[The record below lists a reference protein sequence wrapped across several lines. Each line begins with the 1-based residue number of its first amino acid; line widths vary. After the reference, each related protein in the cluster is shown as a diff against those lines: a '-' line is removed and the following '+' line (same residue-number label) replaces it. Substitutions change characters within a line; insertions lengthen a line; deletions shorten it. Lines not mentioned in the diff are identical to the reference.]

1 MIYSRFIKRIID
13 FIGALILT
21 PFVLLIC
28 IIVGP
33 FIYFED
39 HGSIFYK
46 AKRRGVKG
54 KVFDMYK
61 LRSMKMNAPD
71 LRNADNSTYN
81 SPDDPRIT
89 KIGRLIRK
97 TSIDETPQI
106 FNILKGD
113 MSFIGPRP
121 ITVNRPLEE
130 YDEKRKIRLLVR
142 PGVTGYS
149 QAYFRNSINQ
159 EEKLQYDAEY
169 AQHVT
174 FLGDVKIV
182 LKTIDT
188 VLHRKNIY
196 IKNENTSELH
206 EVVNE
211 EEKNER

>member
-13 FIGALILT
+13 FIVALILT

-28 IIVGP
+28 IIIGP

-121 ITVNRPLEE
+121 ITINRPLEE
-130 YDEKRKIRLLVR
+130 YDEKRKTRLLVR

-149 QAYFRNSINQ
+149 QAYFRNSISQ
-159 EEKLQYDAEY
+159 EEKLQYDADY

-174 FLGDVKIV
+174 FLGDVKIII
-182 LKTIDT
+182 KTIDT

-196 IKNENTSELH
+196 IKKENTSDLH
-206 EVVNE
+206 EVKN
-211 EEKNER
+211 EEKNK

>member
-1 MIYSRFIKRIID
+1 MLYSKYIKRILD
-13 FIGALILT
+13 FTGALILT
-21 PFVLLIC
+21 PFVILIC
-28 IIVGP
+28 IVAGP

-39 HGSIFYK
+39 HGSIIYK
-46 AKRRGVKG
+46 ARRRGLNG
-54 KVFDMYK
+54 KIFNMYK

-89 KIGRLIRK
+89 RVGRFIRK

-121 ITVNRPLEE
+121 VTINRPLEE

-142 PGVTGYS
+142 PGVTGYA
-149 QAYFRNSINQ
+149 QAYFRNSISQ
-159 EEKLQYDAEY
+159 EEKLQYDADY
-169 AQHVT
+169 ARHVT
-174 FLGDVKIV
+174 FLGDVKIII
-182 LKTIDT
+182 KTIDT

-196 IKNENTSELH
+196 AGNENTADLH
-206 EVVNE
+206 EVKNE
-211 EEKNER
+211 EKKK